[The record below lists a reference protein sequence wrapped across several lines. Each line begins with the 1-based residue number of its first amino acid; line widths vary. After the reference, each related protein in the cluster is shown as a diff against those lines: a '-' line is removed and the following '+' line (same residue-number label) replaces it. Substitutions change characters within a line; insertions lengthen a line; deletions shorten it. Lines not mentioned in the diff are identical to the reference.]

1 MGRYPRNLKTKDMK
15 KRAVILLSGGLDS
28 ATALAA
34 ARADGYT
41 CYTLAIDYGQRHRAE
56 LFASQQVSQA
66 GGAKDHKQINID
78 LAAFGG
84 SSLTDQNMSVSDYDA
99 ESKTVP
105 LTYVPA
111 RNTIFLS
118 TALAYAE
125 VVAAEALYIG
135 VTAVDYSGYPDCRQE
150 YIDAFERLANLATVA
165 AVEDGRQLKVKTPLI
180 DLGKADI
187 IQMGTDLGV
196 DYGLTVSCY
205 QADDKGRACGRCDA
219 CHHRQLGFKQ
229 AGVKDPTSYQT

>member
-1 MGRYPRNLKTKDMK
+1 MTKK
-15 KRAVILLSGGLDS
+15 AVILLSGGLDS

-34 ARADGYT
+34 AKADGYD

-56 LFASQQVSQA
+56 LIASQKVSKA
-66 GGAKDHKQINID
+66 GGAKNHKQIKMD
-78 LAAFGG
+78 LGAFGG
-84 SSLTDQNMSVSDYDA
+84 SSLTDTSMEVSDYDA
-99 ESKTVP
+99 DATSVP

-125 VVAAEALYIG
+125 VVGAEALYIG

-150 YIDAFERLANLATVA
+150 FIDAFERLANLATVA
-165 AVEDGRQLKVKTPLI
+165 AVEDGRYLKVKTPLI
-180 DLGKADI
+180 DLSKDEI
-187 IQMGTDLGV
+187 IRLGTDLGV

-219 CHHRQLGFKQ
+219 CHHRRLGFEQ
-229 AGVKDPTSYQT
+229 AGVPDPTNYQ

>member
-1 MGRYPRNLKTKDMK
+1 MTKK
-15 KRAVILLSGGLDS
+15 AVILLSGGLDS

-34 ARADGYT
+34 AKADGYD

-56 LFASQQVSQA
+56 LIASQKVSKA
-66 GGAKDHKQINID
+66 GGAIDHKQIKID
-78 LAAFGG
+78 LGAFGG
-84 SSLTDQNMSVSDYDA
+84 SSLTDTSMAVSDYDA
-99 ESKTVP
+99 DATSVP

-125 VVAAEALYIG
+125 VVGAEALYIG

-150 YIDAFERLANLATVA
+150 FIDAFERLANLATVA
-165 AVEDGRQLKVKTPLI
+165 AVEQGRYLKVKTPLI
-180 DLGKADI
+180 DLSKAEI
-187 IQMGTDLGV
+187 IRLGTDLGV

-219 CHHRQLGFKQ
+219 CYHRKLGFQQ
-229 AGVKDPTSYQT
+229 ADVKDPTPYQS

>member
-1 MGRYPRNLKTKDMK
+1 MK

-34 ARADGYT
+34 ARADGYE

-56 LFASQQVSQA
+56 LKASQKVSKAA
-66 GGAKDHKQINID
+66 GALDHKQIKMD

-84 SSLTDQNMSVSDYDA
+84 SSLTDKSMSVSDYD
-99 ESKTVP
+99 ENQTSIP

-125 VVAAEALYIG
+125 VVGAEVLYIG
-135 VTAVDYSGYPDCRQE
+135 VTAVDYSGYPDCRQAF
-150 YIDAFERLANLATVA
+150 IDAFERLANLATVA
-165 AVEDGRQLKVKTPLI
+165 AVEEGRTLKVKTPLI
-180 DLGKADI
+180 ELSKAEI
-187 IQMGTDLGV
+187 IQLGTKLGV

-205 QADDKGRACGRCDA
+205 QADEAGRACGRCDA
-219 CHHRQLGFKQ
+219 CHHRKMGFEQ
-229 AGVKDPTSYQT
+229 AGVADPTKYKSN